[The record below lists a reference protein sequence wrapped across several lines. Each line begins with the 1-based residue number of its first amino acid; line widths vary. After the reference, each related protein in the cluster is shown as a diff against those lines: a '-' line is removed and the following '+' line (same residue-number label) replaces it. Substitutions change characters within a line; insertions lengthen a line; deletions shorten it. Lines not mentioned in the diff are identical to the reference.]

1 MPEKRLFERLKLNSP
16 VILKNSKGEIEG
28 TIIDLSENG
37 LSFVSN
43 YYMDLSQ
50 VSAVEVLVNF
60 DNFPVKILA
69 QPKWIE
75 KASNKY
81 RYGLLYISDKEGK
94 YRGKVRDLH
103 SERGTGYF
111 IFEVTVYLKDVNIF
125 GTGYFSRYFDWQ
137 GMARE
142 EYFMTVKD
150 YEQIMS
156 AGIRMI
162 TKRAWVDYKNHS
174 TVFDHIIMK
183 IQNKNIKKFSFEMI
197 FTYFQKNTGKF
208 IAAGGQTLVFAD
220 HAGKLI
226 PIPQQILD
234 VVSKHRAL

>member
-1 MPEKRLFERLKLNSP
+1 MPEKRLFERLKPNSP
-16 VILKNSKGEIEG
+16 IILKIDKGELEG
-28 TIIDLSENG
+28 TIVDLSENG
-37 LSFVSN
+37 FSFVSN
-43 YYMDLSQ
+43 YYVDLSQ
-50 VSAVEVLVNF
+50 VSVVEALVNF
-60 DNFPVKILA
+60 NNSPVKILA

-75 KASNKY
+75 KTSNKY
-81 RYGLLYISDKEGK
+81 RYGLLYISDKEGR

-103 SERGTGYF
+103 SEQGTGYF
-111 IFEVTVYLKDVNIF
+111 IFEVTVYLKDVNVF

-142 EYFMTVKD
+142 EYFMTVNN
-150 YEQIMS
+150 YEQIMA

-162 TKRAWVDYKNHS
+162 TKKAWVDYKNHS

-183 IQNKNIKKFSFEMI
+183 IQNKNVRKFSFEMI
-197 FTYFQKNTGKF
+197 FTYFQKNTGKL
-208 IAAGGQTLVFAD
+208 IAVGGQTLVFAD

-234 VVSKHRAL
+234 VVLKHRAL